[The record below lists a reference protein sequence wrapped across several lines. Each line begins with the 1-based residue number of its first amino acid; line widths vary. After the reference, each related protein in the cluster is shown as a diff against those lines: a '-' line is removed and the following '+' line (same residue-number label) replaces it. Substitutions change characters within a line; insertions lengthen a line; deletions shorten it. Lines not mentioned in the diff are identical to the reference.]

1 MRKTFIP
8 VLLSLV
14 VIGGAPSLL
23 SACNTAAG
31 AGEDIS
37 ATTHAL
43 SGGSTDKN
51 KTEVAQAQQSQPS
64 SAAMSEKD
72 ARVEARIKSLHDRL
86 KITSAEEPQWSGVA
100 QAMRDNAREMQGAI
114 EQRRE
119 ARSMTAIDD
128 LKAYQKIADTH
139 AEGLEK
145 LIPAFQTLYDSM
157 SDEQKKTADAIFSK
171 DHHGKK
177 SMHKTAAA
185 GSERSGSSSPTPTR

>member
-37 ATTHAL
+37 ATAHAIT
-43 SGGSTDKN
+43 GGTDKN
-51 KTEVAQAQQSQPS
+51 KTELAHAQQPQPLPPAAA
-64 SAAMSEKD
+64 SAKD
-72 ARVEARIKSLHDRL
+72 TRVEARIKSLHDRL

-100 QAMRDNAREMQGAI
+100 QAMRDNARQMQGAI

-119 ARSMTAIDD
+119 ARNMTAVDD
-128 LKAYQKIADTH
+128 LKAYQTMADTH
-139 AEGLEK
+139 AQGLKK
-145 LIPAFQTLYDSM
+145 LIPAFQALYDSM
-157 SDEQKKTADAIFSK
+157 SDDQKKKADAIFGESRR
-171 DHHGKK
+171 HKK
-177 SMHKTAAA
+177 STHHVADA
-185 GSERSGSSSPTPTR
+185 GKQHQHF